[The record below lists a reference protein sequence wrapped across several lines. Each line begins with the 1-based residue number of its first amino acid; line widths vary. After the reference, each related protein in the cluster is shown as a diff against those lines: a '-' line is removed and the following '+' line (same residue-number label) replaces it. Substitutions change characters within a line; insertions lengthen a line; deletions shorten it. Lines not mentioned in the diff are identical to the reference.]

1 MTKSSVNFK
10 AVKSASHAVSH
21 ASRSVEPTYL
31 LPEGKSLGTICLL
44 DDRGNVASVI
54 EAKMALASRQAL
66 RQGDYSPVW
75 EGVIN
80 LPRPGVGCDVSQYKR
95 DCKSI
100 ISEWCQSYQKM
111 TGHTVLRADIHLD
124 EGHVVDGETLLNA
137 HAHVICDKTN
147 EKGRVLKINAPELR
161 KIQDMTAKVTGL
173 DRGESSLKT
182 GRKHIDHQAYKYL
195 AERGRLET
203 QQQVSNLKDTHENQ
217 LDVEKAETARIQKI
231 SQKWSDDD
239 LAKIKD
245 LKKELAEAVT
255 EAKKVP
261 DLVATISTQ
270 AEQIIQINERSRLDR
285 EALKAS
291 GTATQKDYQDLKKS
305 KDEEIATLKT
315 QLKTAQVEAAKVPAL
330 ETKITQ
336 QAEAFDKL
344 KTDAMAVIT
353 PLRTEV
359 KTMKTQITQLETD
372 KLEDDKTR
380 FADMAKAYQ
389 EGKAAGT
396 PAHLIVP
403 SNKPDPLTPVPMPIK
418 TPTEQ
423 PKTPNPDIPTTKPEK
438 TLLEAFL
445 ELYAGVR
452 RVALEVID
460 GCRLDAACGRV
471 GLFSSHNRATG
482 GRNQVLCEVPPDKV
496 MPEVGQVFDSRARPG
511 KGGLGD

>member
-31 LPEGKSLGTICLL
+31 LPEGKSLGTIFLL

-203 QQQVSNLKDTHENQ
+203 QQQVSEVKGE
-217 LDVEKAETARIQKI
+217 LDK
-231 SQKWSDDD
+231 SQSDLTRQRKLSKEWSDAD
-239 LAKIKD
+239 LAKVKD
-245 LKKELAEAVT
+245 LKAEITQLKAQY
-255 EAKKVP
+255 
-261 DLVATISTQ
+261 DQDRAT
-270 AEQIIQINERSRLDR
+270 
-285 EALKAS
+285 LKAS
-291 GTATQKDYQDLKKS
+291 GEATQRAYQALKIAHEGALAELKKS
-305 KDEEIATLKT
+305 NEK
-315 QLKTAQVEAAKVPAL
+315 
-330 ETKITQ
+330 
-336 QAEAFDKL
+336 AEK
-344 KTDAMAVIT
+344 ME
-353 PLRTEV
+353 R
-359 KTMKTQITQLETD
+359 QITQLETD
-372 KLEDDKTR
+372 KAELAATADKW
-380 FADMAKAYQ
+380 AAKARAYQ
-389 EGKAAGT
+389 DAKAQGT
-396 PAHLIVP
+396 PAHLIAP
-403 SNKPDPLTPVPMPIK
+403 EAAKTAIEPPKATQAPIA
-418 TPTEQ
+418 PTIDQ
-423 PKTPNPDIPTTKPEK
+423 QA
-438 TLLEAFL
+438 LEGAFL
-445 ELYAGVR
+445 
-452 RVALEVID
+452 ALHPTLQAVEVGRID
-460 GCRLDAACGRV
+460 GCKLLDACGRLGV
-471 GLFSSHNRATG
+471 FSIG
-482 GRNQVLCEVPPDKV
+482 QGREVLCKVPNDKV
-496 MPEVGQVFDSRARPG
+496 MPAPGQLFNSRAVPG
-511 KGGLGD
+511 KGVGR